1 LCGFE
6 NWFPKLRK
14 EHRLKVFENRMPRK
28 LLGPKSEEEGGHWR
42 KLHAGDLQV
51 DDFYSSLNISVLVLF
66 LA

>member
-1 LCGFE
+1 
-6 NWFPKLRK
+6 
-14 EHRLKVFENRMPRK
+14 MPRK
-28 LLGPKSEEEGGHWR
+28 LLGPKSEEEGGDWR